1 MNTHVII
8 TNISFLAV
16 CSLGKEIRELD
27 WKSALSSTV
36 YKTVVMKISETSV
49 ATRFLLGKK
58 SDVYFEIVQK
68 RQRNSGT
75 TVRNT
80 H

>member
-1 MNTHVII
+1 MYGNMSAHMTM

-16 CSLGKEIRELD
+16 CSLRKEIRELD
-27 WKSALSSTV
+27 WKGALASTV

-49 ATRFLLGKK
+49 ATRFLLGK
-58 SDVYFEIVQK
+58 
-68 RQRNSGT
+68 
-75 TVRNT
+75 VRCI